1 MMDCAGTASLVDAW
15 ESEGEVAS
23 SSFETFREHLASC
36 EDCSR
41 RFGTIL
47 PFMARDAGA
56 VEFIGAERVSAT
68 GGGVSATGDRVSADQ
83 DLAFAVLSS
92 RRGGG
97 RGRLLRV
104 VSAAAILVVGLGLG
118 ITLGRNSGS
127 SSDRVSVQFTLAYPE
142 ATAVSLVG
150 DFNGWKPGQ
159 AVMTRSAADQPW
171 EIKITLP
178 QGHMYSYNFL
188 VDGKYW
194 VSDPQASE
202 AVNDGFG
209 GTNSLL
215 RL

>member
-1 MMDCAGTASLVDAW
+1 MMDCAAVASLVDAW

-23 SSFETFREHLASC
+23 SSFETFRDHLAGC

-47 PFMARDAGA
+47 PLMARDAGA
-56 VEFIGAERVSAT
+56 VEFIGADLTGSA
-68 GGGVSATGDRVSADQ
+68 ASADR
-83 DLAFAVLSS
+83 DLAFALLSS
-92 RRGGG
+92 RRGGD

-104 VSAAAILVVGLGLG
+104 VSAAAILAVGLGLG
-118 ITLGRNSGS
+118 ITLGRSGGS
-127 SSDRVSVQFTLAYPE
+127 GSDRVSVQFTLAYPE

-159 AVMTRSAADQPW
+159 AVMTRSATDQPW

-178 QGHMYSYNFL
+178 QGHMYTYNFL

>member
-1 MMDCAGTASLVDAW
+1 MMDCAAVASLVDAW

-23 SSFETFREHLASC
+23 SSFETFREHLAGC

-41 RFGTIL
+41 RFGAIL

-56 VEFIGAERVSAT
+56 VEFIGADRAT
-68 GGGVSATGDRVSADQ
+68 ATDDGASADR
-83 DLAFAVLSS
+83 DLAFALLSS

-97 RGRLLRV
+97 RGKILSL

-118 ITLGRNSGS
+118 ITLGRSGGS
-127 SSDRVSVQFTLAYPE
+127 GSDRVSVQFTLAYPE

-178 QGHMYSYNFL
+178 QGHMYTYNFL